1 MEFFTTALVGI
12 KVVEKSFD
20 FIKKS
25 INTVQDISEIGNQIE
40 SFLDGHDDLQK
51 KRFKK
56 NNDPFALKSIAQ
68 EVIDAKLAHEKMVEL
83 STLIDLRFGHGCWAK
98 IVSLRRQRIK
108 EEQERIK
115 KERILQIRKRNEL
128 YKELKKFT
136 IVLFSMGVLFT
147 IIFLGFFI

>member
-51 KRFKK
+51 KI
-56 NNDPFALKSIAQ
+56 N
-68 EVIDAKLAHEKMVEL
+68 
-83 STLIDLRFGHGCWAK
+83 TW
-98 IVSLRRQRIK
+98 
-108 EEQERIK
+108 
-115 KERILQIRKRNEL
+115 
-128 YKELKKFT
+128 
-136 IVLFSMGVLFT
+136 LFL
-147 IIFLGFFI
+147 